1 MKILPLF
8 PDPAKKAASVASA
21 LGEIERL
28 LAELGPDADCDNA
41 ALELWQ
47 PSRAL
52 GDAVRDD

>member
-8 PDPAKKAASVASA
+8 SDPAKKAASVASA

-28 LAELGPDADCDNA
+28 IAELGPDADSDDA

-47 PSRAL
+47 PARSL
-52 GDAVRDD
+52 GNAVRDD